1 MPPRLI
7 ALYGE
12 HPAFEPF
19 DAWLGA
25 ASEAPLADPPQ
36 LTDDVLQLYTS
47 GTTGLPKGVVLTNA
61 NYRAFLEAATEVD
74 GFAYGEDET
83 VMIVMPLFHVAG
95 TNVSF
100 SGLAQG
106 GRLVLV
112 EGFHRRRRGA
122 HDARGG
128 CRARFPRARDDPD
141 DAAPARSERR
151 RLSRAQV
158 DRLRRLTDR
167 RGRAAPRA
175 QGLRLRFPCNS
186 TA

>member
-1 MPPRLI
+1 MASIRLSNRSMPGWATHRMRRLT
-7 ALYGE
+7 
-12 HPAFEPF
+12 
-19 DAWLGA
+19 DA
-25 ASEAPLADPPQ
+25 PQ

-47 GTTGLPKGVVLTNA
+47 GTTGLPKGVVLTNS
-61 NYRAFLEAATEVD
+61 NYRTFLEAATEVD

-112 EGFHRRRRGA
+112 KDFTARRRDP
-122 HDARGG
+122 HDARRECG
-128 CRARFPRARDDPD
+128 ARLSGARDDPD
-141 DAAPARSERR
+141 DAASACRGGGRHIPTSSRSPMVRR
-151 RLSRAQV
+151 RSPRMCCAARA
-158 DRLRRLTDR
+158 RPS
-167 RGRAAPRA
+167 AAIS
-175 QGLRLRFPCNS
+175 CNF